1 MFKNWIGAAAL
12 LVAGAFVLYRA
23 DEMPPET
30 AVQTQG
36 QLQADIHIL
45 MPKSR
50 HVTVS
55 TYGKVRPRWHS
66 RLSAEV
72 GGRVVMVSERLLT
85 GARFQQGD
93 LLAQIEDSSYRSAAA
108 AARSALATAERT
120 LLEEEQRG
128 KLALENWRASGLGG
142 AASALTLRQPQ
153 LVEARAAV
161 EASRAALQQ
170 AEYELEQ
177 TRITAPFD
185 GVVASRSLNPG
196 EVVQVGSQIAEVFD
210 TSVFEVTASLSVRQ
224 FAQLGASVGAEAILT
239 SAAGEVWQGE
249 VVRVDPSVDSK
260 NRWIKLL
267 VQLAPG
273 TSAMPGQFLTIQL
286 QGRWYDALYAV
297 PDALITRQGI
307 MWYLD
312 ANDQLQTIT
321 AEPVFAEDG
330 ISYFM
335 AEEGLPQPLRL
346 AVPRSA
352 YLKGAKAQA
361 NVVSGPAPDTAQHTA
376 RHTGRV
382 AEGVFQ

>member
-12 LVAGAFVLYRA
+12 LAAGAFVLYRA

-30 AVQTQG
+30 EVQTQSL
-36 QLQADIHIL
+36 LQADIHIL
-45 MPKSR
+45 TPKSR
-50 HVTVS
+50 QVTVS
-55 TYGKVRPRWHS
+55 TYGKLRPRWHS

-108 AARSALATAERT
+108 AARSELATAERT

-161 EASRAALQQ
+161 EASRTSVQQ

-185 GVVASRSLNPG
+185 GVVANRSLNPG

-210 TSVFEVTASLSVRQ
+210 SSVFEVTASLSVRQ

-273 TSAMPGQFLTIQL
+273 TPAMPGQFLTIQL

-297 PDALITRQGI
+297 PDALITRQGS

-312 ANDQLQTIT
+312 ANDQLQMFT
-321 AEPVFAEDG
+321 ADPVFSEDG
-330 ISYFM
+330 VSYFV

-352 YLKGAKAQA
+352 YLKGVKAQA
-361 NVVSGPAPDTAQHTA
+361 NVVSGPAPDAGQVAGKHMD
-376 RHTGRV
+376 RV